1 MNPAEWV
8 AFAGHTQQSLAPQI
22 RQVKR
27 IITSSSNVDDVAPY
41 EVALIQLSEPFEL
54 GATVTPICISNENPR
69 RGQFCMTAGWSTK
82 TQNGM

>member
-8 AFAGHTQQSLAPQI
+8 AFAGHAQQSLAPQI

-27 IITSSSNVDDVAPY
+27 IFTNASNVDDVALY

-54 GATVTPICISNENPR
+54 GTAVTPICISNEKDFSNK
-69 RGQFCMTAGWSTK
+69 GAAV
-82 TQNGM
+82 